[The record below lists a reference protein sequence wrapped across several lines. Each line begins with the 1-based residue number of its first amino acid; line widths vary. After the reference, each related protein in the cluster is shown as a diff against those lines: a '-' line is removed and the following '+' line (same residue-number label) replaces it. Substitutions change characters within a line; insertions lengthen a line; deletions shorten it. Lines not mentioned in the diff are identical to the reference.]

1 MNSQKKSNNM
11 YTKQVL
17 IAWFNYFKQ
26 KINILNVGAKKGRQ
40 DKMKASGRDGIPVE
54 IFQILKD
61 DAVKVLQIITM
72 VWSLT

>member
-1 MNSQKKSNNM
+1 M

-26 KINILNVGAKKGRQ
+26 KINILKVGAKKGRQ

-54 IFQILKD
+54 LLQILKRQSCES
-61 DAVKVLQIITM
+61 AALNM
-72 VWSLT
+72 SANL